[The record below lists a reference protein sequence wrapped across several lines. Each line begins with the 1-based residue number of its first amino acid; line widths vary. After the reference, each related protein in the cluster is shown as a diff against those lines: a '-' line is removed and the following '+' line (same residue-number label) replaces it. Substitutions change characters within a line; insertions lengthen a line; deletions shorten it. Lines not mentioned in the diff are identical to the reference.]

1 MADAQERTEQA
12 TDKRMKEVRR
22 KGELSSSKDLSA
34 WLSVAAAAA
43 SMPGLISA
51 VQSNLQHQFALV
63 VQVIKQP
70 TVNGAVAALNSGM
83 EGIIPAMAP
92 MFVAVVVAIIA
103 GAALQGGLHF
113 KAFSFSF
120 KHFDLLAGIKR
131 IFGTQALWE
140 GAKALLKTVVVGF
153 VLFTVIQTVVP
164 QLVGSGFLPLDQVV
178 GVAQSSVVVLIE
190 TAVAAG
196 MVVAAVDVW
205 VIMRRNLKKTKMSKR
220 EVKDENKSS
229 EGDPLIKGQRRQRAF
244 AMSRRRMMD
253 AVRTADVVLLNPT
266 HIAVALKYEP
276 GKSAPRVVA
285 KGADEVAARIRE
297 NATEHRIPMV
307 HDIPLARALH
317 KSCEVGDE
325 IPMDLYNAVATVL
338 AFVFALKSRGAG
350 QGIHKLANSTVL
362 V

>member
-22 KGELSSSKDLSA
+22 KGELSTSKDLSA

-43 SMPGLISA
+43 SMPGLIAA
-51 VQSNLQHQFALV
+51 VQSNMQHQFAMV
-63 VQVIKQP
+63 VQVIKKP
-70 TVNGAVAALNSGM
+70 TIDGAVAALNSGM
-83 EGIIPAMAP
+83 DGIIPALAP

-178 GVAQSSVVVLIE
+178 GVAQSSVLVLIE
-190 TAVAAG
+190 TAIAAG
-196 MVVAAVDVW
+196 LVVAAVDVW
-205 VIMRRNLKKTKMSKR
+205 VIMRRNLKKTRMSKR

-266 HIAVALKYEP
+266 HIAVALKYEA

-297 NATEHRIPMV
+297 NAKEHRVPMV

-325 IPMDLYNAVATVL
+325 IPMDLYSAVATVL

-350 QGIHKLANSTVL
+350 QGVHKLANSTVL